1 MKSERTIDQKFRE
14 LKFILENRDKE
25 SIKMDA
31 HGGHSVLFI
40 YPPNE
45 EINYLERL
53 REEYPDADIINIADS
68 FVEYIDQFGLGE
80 FTNAYNDYQSD
91 PQKLFKDFLDLIIN
105 RIDKAGKEN
114 KLPILVRTG
123 VLSGTGIENISI
135 MDSQIVHSLS
145 KPLVILYPATEAG
158 DKRLKFLNYKPASDY
173 RSIVIY

>member
-45 EINYLERL
+45 EIHYLERL
-53 REEYPDADIINIADS
+53 KEECPDADIINIADS

-80 FTNAYNDYQSD
+80 FTNAYNDYQSE
-91 PQKLFKDFLDLIIN
+91 PQKLFNNFLDLIIN
-105 RIDKAGKEN
+105 RIDKAGKKN
-114 KLPILVRTG
+114 KLPILIRTG

-135 MDSQIVHSLS
+135 MDSQIVHKLPI
-145 KPLVILYPATEAG
+145 PLVILYPATEVG
-158 DKRLKFLNYKPASDY
+158 DKRLKFLNCKPASDY

>member
-1 MKSERTIDQKFRE
+1 
-14 LKFILENRDKE
+14 
-25 SIKMDA
+25 
-31 HGGHSVLFI
+31 
-40 YPPNE
+40 
-45 EINYLERL
+45 
-53 REEYPDADIINIADS
+53 
-68 FVEYIDQFGLGE
+68 VEYIDQFGLGE